1 MLRRIFIVLQIY
13 INDEKKENESL
24 SIQLKILEWGN
35 KINPRAAKG
44 R

>member
-1 MLRRIFIVLQIY
+1 MMK
-13 INDEKKENESL
+13 KKENESL
-24 SIQLKILEWGN
+24 STQLKILEKGN